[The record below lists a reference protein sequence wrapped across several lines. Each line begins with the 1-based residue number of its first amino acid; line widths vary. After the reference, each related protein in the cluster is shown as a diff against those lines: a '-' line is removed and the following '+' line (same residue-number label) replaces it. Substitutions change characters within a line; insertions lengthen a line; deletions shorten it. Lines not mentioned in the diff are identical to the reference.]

1 MNNLQQNSNKLK
13 TLLIKNILHNKYFI
27 IIFSVIIFFTIDFL
41 VIYPYINNYIQNKT
55 YQEVQQYWTDFNDEI
70 IVKNPLAELI

>member
-41 VIYPYINNYIQNKT
+41 VIYPYINNYIQN
-55 YQEVQQYWTDFNDEI
+55 
-70 IVKNPLAELI
+70 PLAELNWNDKHK